1 MDTLNTYLP
10 DKICQ
15 DCTKTGVE
23 IIHVGDLI
31 TDEEYAKGLG
41 TIHLCVPC
49 FNKRIKNK
57 SLSLVAN

>member
-1 MDTLNTYLP
+1 
-10 DKICQ
+10 
-15 DCTKTGVE
+15 
-23 IIHVGDLI
+23 LI